1 MDLFS
6 LIDENGP
13 LHPVSP
19 DLIRR
24 LQHRSPLNSPS
35 RLSMPDLSETD
46 QSASEGEKDLPNE
59 KEKQAL
65 LTTEMKLEKARERR
79 EEIKKMRKIH
89 VMDKNQQAIERAQK
103 NIDNKRE
110 LLRQQSSRIE
120 KVKARR
126 EKMEEKE
133 KKRVLASIENKLN
146 SAVSRAEQ
154 ISKKKQIKAK
164 NMRRLEKAK
173 KRREISEFERRSNLL
188 SSVDRRSNL
197 AQKNMEMLLKDRQCK
212 AREQIEHAQRVS
224 SRVRAARIL
233 QRAMRSIFGVKEPKD
248 QGSAAIKI
256 QCWAPWRVNVACR
269 RLFSHSGET
278 TAALDSLR
286 LLLSSMGH
294 GTKRRRSC
302 SSFDNL
308 TTMMTKD
315 VTIDAAKKFLA
326 TFDPIFGNAPCIS
339 SRTILSAFLVSQE
352 PIAVL
357 GPKRSTDRCSILL
370 ENASHRLLESLTDL
384 VLIDPSCEEHKNC
397 ASLVATTASS
407 LMSYCTLFDKWK
419 NSDKEELVAQMSK
432 SAMQSWVAYLVAKD
446 TLLYI
451 EEKENEIMGNNDP
464 FFQQKVR
471 CSSAK
476 KGSWSHIKRIR
487 TSLEKLLG
495 KEDGLEVMKKAK
507 RSAIAEV
514 DRESLLIKA
523 KVEIDD
529 IKDSDVRKSE
539 ANVEDTPKVDLS
551 DSAALDDVNEH
562 VVHEILLADNND
574 IAAQLFQEPAVSIC
588 DCVDSFMAK
597 YVDSNSMSSDTSEV
611 SVEMFAFTM
620 EKAYFDQMKDDWVLR
635 KNLRGVRDMVV
646 ELLAKMRKLVPNR
659 KDLHD
664 FFSEKEA
671 RSCSN
676 AMDFLALLI
685 RISEVMGDS
694 LESPARAKSTLKW
707 RKATVLY
714 GCGKSAVPFNL
725 ADVESYVVTSI
736 AFLVKKLD
744 VCHADIVNF
753 KLMKVTPLIRN
764 NGIYYERKRFIER
777 CGGSLEDLHGTRS
790 WIARVN
796 QVYEDCNSNLS
807 ISLKL
812 KKGFVDEIL
821 FVRERIAMPEVLCLD
836 ADRIGSIRER
846 VQRIVISSALFL
858 HTCTIMHIRS
868 THFDQNLLVK
878 IGGHKDAL
886 MKALRNNLSFDELL
900 DRSISTILSFI
911 KDVSK
916 REVDEE
922 KLQRLRIATEAVLK
936 GSDPVLSLMD
946 KRIRDVLKTACIL
959 DIKLKNRNDANV
971 PVSLNTGIK
980 GGSVSSGNSSWKE
993 RFGFE
998 MKKYS
1003 AKLGFTLLSD
1013 DIVDVS
1019 FDAFKVIDHCIK
1031 VHEEHVFIP
1040 LVNEL

>member
-1 MDLFS
+1 
-6 LIDENGP
+6 
-13 LHPVSP
+13 
-19 DLIRR
+19 
-24 LQHRSPLNSPS
+24 
-35 RLSMPDLSETD
+35 
-46 QSASEGEKDLPNE
+46 
-59 KEKQAL
+59 
-65 LTTEMKLEKARERR
+65 MKLSKARERR

-89 VMDKNQQAIERAQK
+89 LMDKNQQAIERAQK
-103 NIDNKRE
+103 NIDNKRK
-110 LLRQQSSRIE
+110 LLQQQSSRIE

-126 EKMEEKE
+126 EKMEERE
-133 KKRVLASIENKLN
+133 KRRVLASIENKLN

-233 QRAMRSIFGVKEPKD
+233 QRAMRSIFGVKEHKD

-278 TAALDSLR
+278 TPALDSLR

-315 VTIDAAKKFLA
+315 VVIDAAKKFLA
-326 TFDPIFGNAPCIS
+326 TFDPIFGNTPCIS
-339 SRTILSAFLVSQE
+339 SRTLLSAFLVSQE

-357 GPKRSTDRCSILL
+357 GPKRSSDRCSFLL

-384 VLIDPSCEEHKNC
+384 VLIDPSCEEYKNC
-397 ASLVATTASS
+397 ASLLATTASS

-419 NSDKEELVAQMSK
+419 NSDKEDLVAQMSK
-432 SAMQSWVAYLVAKD
+432 SAVQSWVAYLVAKD
-446 TLLYI
+446 ALLYI
-451 EEKENEIMGNNDP
+451 EEKENEIYMGNNDP

-495 KEDGLEVMKKAK
+495 KGDGLEVMKKAK
-507 RSAIAEV
+507 RSAIEEV
-514 DRESLLIKA
+514 DRDSLLIKA

-529 IKDSDVRKSE
+529 IMKEYEVRKSE
-539 ANVEDTPKVDLS
+539 SDFEDTPEVDLS

-574 IAAQLFQEPAVSIC
+574 IATQLFQEPAFSIC

-597 YVDSNSMSSDTSEV
+597 YVDMNSTSSDTSEV
-611 SVEMFAFTM
+611 SVEVFAFTM

-635 KNLRGVRDMVV
+635 KDLRGIRDMVA

-664 FFSEKEA
+664 YFSEKEA

-676 AMDFLALLI
+676 AMDFLALMI

-707 RKATVLY
+707 HKATVLY

-725 ADVESYVVTSI
+725 PDIESYVVTSI

-796 QVYEDCNSNLS
+796 QIYEDCNSNLR
-807 ISLKL
+807 ISL

-858 HTCTIMHIRS
+858 HTCTIMHVRS
-868 THFDQNLLVK
+868 THFDQSLLVK
-878 IGGHKDAL
+878 IAGHKDAL

-900 DRSISTILSFI
+900 DRSLSTLLFFI
-911 KDVSK
+911 KGVSY
-916 REVDEE
+916 
-922 KLQRLRIATEAVLK
+922 
-936 GSDPVLSLMD
+936 
-946 KRIRDVLKTACIL
+946 
-959 DIKLKNRNDANV
+959 
-971 PVSLNTGIK
+971 
-980 GGSVSSGNSSWKE
+980 
-993 RFGFE
+993 FHF
-998 MKKYS
+998 
-1003 AKLGFTLLSD
+1003 
-1013 DIVDVS
+1013 
-1019 FDAFKVIDHCIK
+1019 
-1031 VHEEHVFIP
+1031 
-1040 LVNEL
+1040 